1 MGRRYAGLTTAS
13 AGLFTALSTLCG
25 ACGSS
30 QAERVEATRPQPA
43 QAEATPSSAPSATP
57 TAAPAPDPRGL
68 TETIVTVTDLATLS
82 RLEAAGL
89 SFESRL
95 AALSSKEAPPGKG
108 SAATLAPSW
117 QAVVSEI
124 RRELRSVANSD
135 PAAGVSVARFSHRLF
150 DERWLTSQ
158 DARFE
163 LIGVTNRVDR
173 APFQP
178 NHCGETRLVY
188 RLAYEQT
195 VRGERV
201 RSKLP
206 MTLVLEYVGTP
217 RDEKLPPE
225 VACRAAADGWRVAKN
240 AAQGAPLADALLRG
254 PLATPL
260 LGRASLHQLGVNVQA
275 VRWPSTVRPDL
286 AGHAEY
292 LLLGFEWSDEAKTLV
307 PRPLE
312 NTPDVARLRA
322 DPKLRAELA
331 SWTAHNLAAIDAG
344 TAQVP
349 ERFLAKRA
357 RSVTPRGFARL
368 ENRPFRSI
376 FRASDFDAALFT
388 SAEAEKLER
397 VRSAEGLIRRLDDA
411 SCQGCHESRSVAGF
425 HLLGSDVGSQEAGN
439 ALVTAFSA
447 HVEDEL
453 ERRRAVTD
461 ALAEGKSADFSRPS
475 AERGAFDGY
484 GAHCGLGDPSFATWT
499 CAAGLTCQPYDAPKS
514 ERGLVGT
521 CLPPQL
527 SVGDPCEVG
536 SVEPSLDARRDRVGQ
551 ATRKE
556 CGGALACNSNEVGFP
571 GGMCSASCSDARG
584 DVRCGAIAILAPFNA
599 CLGRGEPFPHCLA
612 EHVRPAGLRAC
623 GVGAPCRDDYICA
636 QANTARPN
644 EGVCL
649 PPYFLFQ
656 LRVDGH

>member
-1 MGRRYAGLTTAS
+1 
-13 AGLFTALSTLCG
+13 
-25 ACGSS
+25 
-30 QAERVEATRPQPA
+30 
-43 QAEATPSSAPSATP
+43 
-57 TAAPAPDPRGL
+57 
-68 TETIVTVTDLATLS
+68 VTVTDHPTLS

-89 SFESRL
+89 SFDARL
-95 AALSSKEAPPGKG
+95 AALSSSEAPKG
-108 SAATLAPSW
+108 RRSAATLLPWW

-124 RRELRSVANSD
+124 RRELQNVAKSD

-173 APFQP
+173 TPFQP
-178 NHCGETRLVY
+178 KHCGETRLVY

-206 MTLVLEYVGTP
+206 MTLVLEYTGAP
-217 RDEKLPPE
+217 RDENVPPE
-225 VACRAAADGWRVAKN
+225 VACRAAADGWRVAEN
-240 AAQGAPLADALLRG
+240 TPEGAPLAEALLRG
-254 PLATPL
+254 PLAAPL
-260 LGRASLHQLGVNVQA
+260 LDRAHLHQLGVNLQT

-292 LLLGFEWSDEAKTLV
+292 LLLGFEWNEDAKTLV

-322 DPKLRAELA
+322 DPKLRADLA
-331 SWTAHNLAAIDAG
+331 AWTAENLAAIDAG
-344 TAQVP
+344 TARVP

-376 FRASDFDAALFT
+376 FRPSDFDAALFAK
-388 SAEAEKLER
+388 AETEKLDS

-411 SCQGCHESRSVAGF
+411 SCQGCHESRSIAGF
-425 HLLGSDVGSQEAGN
+425 HFLGSDHGSNEAGN

-453 ERRRAVTD
+453 ERRSALTD

-484 GAHCGLGDPSFATWT
+484 GAHCGLGDPSFAKWT
-499 CAAGLTCQPYDAPKS
+499 CAEGLTCQPYDVPKG

-536 SVEPSLDARRDRVGQ
+536 SVEPSLDARKDRVGH

-556 CGGALACNSNEVGFP
+556 CGGGLACNSNEVGFP
-571 GGMCSASCSDARG
+571 GGMCSASCSDAR
-584 DVRCGAIAILAPFNA
+584 DDMRCGAIAILAPFNA
-599 CLGRGEPFPHCLA
+599 CLARGEPFPHCLA

-623 GVGAPCRDDYICA
+623 AVGSPCRDDYICA
-636 QANTARPN
+636 QSNTARAH